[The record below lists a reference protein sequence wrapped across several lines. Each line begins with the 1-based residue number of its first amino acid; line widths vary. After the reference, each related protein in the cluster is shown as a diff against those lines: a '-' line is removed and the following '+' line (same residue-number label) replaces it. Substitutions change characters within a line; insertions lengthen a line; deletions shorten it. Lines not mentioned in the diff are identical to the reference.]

1 MKWMWLSIIYTRYE
15 DQDGTVRYNV
25 AACEKVDEEPPTSLV
40 MKFKEPIKV
49 IDTGLAFTKE
59 SNVFMDH
66 KMVQTYNLMSGH
78 VVSGVAVRSFN
89 KKKNC
94 WGWQATEILG
104 INDADSE
111 IA

>member
-1 MKWMWLSIIYTRYE
+1 
-15 DQDGTVRYNV
+15 
-25 AACEKVDEEPPTSLV
+25 

-49 IDTGLAFTKE
+49 IDAGLAFTKE
-59 SNVFMDH
+59 NNVFIENRL
-66 KMVQTYNLMSGH
+66 VQTHNLMNGH

-104 INDADSE
+104 VNATDSE

>member
-1 MKWMWLSIIYTRYE
+1 MDVVSVIYTRYE
-15 DQDGTVRYNV
+15 DQDGTVKYNV
-25 AACEKVDEEPPTSLV
+25 AACEKVDAEAPVSLV
-40 MKFKEPIKV
+40 MQFKEPIKV

-78 VVSGVAVRSFN
+78 IVSGVAVRSFN

-94 WGWQATEILG
+94 WGWQAIEILTVDEA
-104 INDADSE
+104 NH
-111 IA
+111 